1 MCDVQVGRGAVLMG
15 YLPLERY
22 QVSIGAGAVVEG
34 QAFVEGHYLE
44 ALAFTYSTCRWVNGW
59 LELGLVHWQTYR
71 KLAGGLAAADMH
83 VTYGAVILLYV
94 SFATS

>member
-1 MCDVQVGRGAVLMG
+1 LMG

-44 ALAFTYSTCRWVNGW
+44 SLAFTYNTCRCVAECRLTTRRDKTCR
-59 LELGLVHWQTYR
+59 LEGF
-71 KLAGGLAAADMH
+71 AAR
-83 VTYGAVILLYV
+83 
-94 SFATS
+94 SW